1 MRPGFFRRYCR
12 DKKIPSD
19 LLNVEDEDT
28 KGRMERHGSRY
39 WCDKRRKLGKNNG
52 KRPETLKKGH
62 AK

>member
-1 MRPGFFRRYCR
+1 
-12 DKKIPSD
+12 
-19 LLNVEDEDT
+19 
-28 KGRMERHGSRY
+28 MERHGSRY